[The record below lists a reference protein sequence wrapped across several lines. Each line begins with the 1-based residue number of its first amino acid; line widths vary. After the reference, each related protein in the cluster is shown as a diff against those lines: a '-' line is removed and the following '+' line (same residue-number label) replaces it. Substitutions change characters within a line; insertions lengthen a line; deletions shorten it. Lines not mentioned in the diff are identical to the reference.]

1 MSFNMVFEYSSMA
14 KKNKAAEQ
22 KKIIISQRPL
32 FYWILRKHR
41 WMQFFILIIILISLF
56 FRVFPLEMQK
66 RIINEAIHLKQL
78 QLLYLYCG
86 LYIGAVILAGITKY
100 AINVM
105 QTILGQ
111 RILVEIRTELYDH
124 VLQLP
129 LQFYRKMQPG
139 TVISAMTSELNS
151 IGFFLGGAIA
161 IPVTSILS
169 FAVFLWFMFSLS
181 PLLALLSVGIY
192 PFELVV
198 IPLLQ
203 KKYNRLNKERIKTTR
218 LMANMVNE
226 TISGIHEIHSNAS
239 YDQEKNRMG
248 TYIKSLFNVLK
259 RLFFVKYGIKFA
271 NNLFQSFGP
280 FILFLVG
287 GYLAINGQFTLGALV
302 AFLSAYEK
310 VYDPWKEML
319 GYYQSLQDAQVSYRQ
334 IMQTFDLESE
344 HLQLPVGREV
354 HNLAGDIKM
363 KNAGFMVGSGVKLLD
378 RINLHIKPREQVAL
392 VGFSGSGKST
402 LALLMAQL
410 YDVTSGTVM
419 LDNHDI
425 AELTKADISHNVT
438 MIAQHPFIFSGTI
451 RDNLLY
457 GARALHREGE
467 EFLSRE
473 KVLQAIHDV
482 GLADDVM
489 RFGLQ
494 TILTPEQGKV
504 FIDMI
509 LNMRRIIGT
518 ELHDQFA
525 EEIEFYDIN
534 NFLYYTTIRNNIVC
548 GDSADRRF
556 TIENLVN
563 DPDKEFRK
571 LLHTTGIE
579 PLLLELGYSIAD
591 QTVELLKNFSDDD
604 FFFQNTP
611 MLPDEFD
618 EYKDLVQ
625 RLADNDTHKEKK
637 DWQLSMTLALRY
649 VPKLHT
655 VGEMSAELKEKIM
668 NTRRRF
674 LREIGCA
681 TGGNGVDL
689 KSMSEIVITDKSN
702 EELCCSE
709 GDMGFTPYCP
719 GLFLST
725 HTLLDN
731 IIFGTVKSGQRLTE
745 KLQNL
750 AYKVFTREGLLDD
763 IIDIGLDFD
772 VGSKGDR
779 LSGGQ
784 QQKLAIA
791 RAFLRDTDI
800 LIMDEATASLD
811 NASQARIQDIL
822 DNEFRGKKTVIS
834 VIHRLDFAQSY
845 DRIYVLKNGLIIEE
859 GNYRELMA
867 AEGAFYQLA
876 QGN

>member
-1 MSFNMVFEYSSMA
+1 MG
-14 KKNKAAEQ
+14 KKNTTTEHETVL
-22 KKIIISQRPL
+22 ITTRHL

-41 WMQFFILIIILISLF
+41 WMQFFLLLIILVSLF

-78 QLLYLYCG
+78 DLLYLYCG
-86 LYIGAVILAGITKY
+86 LYIGAVVLAGISKY

-111 RILVEIRTELYDH
+111 KILVEIRNELYDH

-161 IPVTSILS
+161 IPVTSILT

-192 PFELVV
+192 PLELIV

-239 YDQEKNRMG
+239 YELEKKRMG
-248 TYIKSLFNVLK
+248 IYIRSLFKVLK

-319 GYYQSLQDAQVSYRQ
+319 EYYQSLQDAMVSYRQ
-334 IMQTFDLESE
+334 IMQTFDLQPE
-344 HLQLPVGREV
+344 HLLLPPGREV
-354 HNLAGDIKM
+354 RKLAGDIKM
-363 KNAGFMVGSGVKLLD
+363 QNAGFMVGSGVKLLD
-378 RINLHIKPREQVAL
+378 RINLHIKPKEQVAL

-410 YDVTSGTVM
+410 YDVTSGTVL

-425 AELTKADISHNVT
+425 AELSKADISHNVT

-504 FIDMI
+504 FIDKI

-548 GDSADRRF
+548 GDSADKRF
-556 TIENLVN
+556 TIENLVI
-563 DPDKEFRK
+563 DKDKEFSR
-571 LLHTTGIE
+571 LLQATGVE
-579 PLLLELGYSIAD
+579 PLLLELGKTIAS
-591 QTVELLKNFSDDD
+591 QTVELLKNFADDD
-604 FFFQNTP
+604 FFFRNTP
-611 MLPDEFD
+611 MLPAEFD
-618 EYKDLVQ
+618 QYRELMERRQ
-625 RLADNDTHKEKK
+625 DNGKCRDRHDRK
-637 DWQLSMTLALRY
+637 LIMTLALRY
-649 VPKLHT
+649 IPKLHT
-655 VGEMSAELKEKIM
+655 VGELSAELQEKIM
-668 NTRRRF
+668 DTRRRF
-674 LREIGCA
+674 LQEIGCA
-681 TGGNGVDL
+681 SGEYGVAL
-689 KSMSEIVITDKSN
+689 KQMSEISVSDQSI
-702 EELCCSE
+702 EELCCNE
-709 GDMGFTPYCP
+709 GDKGFTPYCP
-719 GLFLST
+719 GLYLAT

-731 IIFGTVKSGQRLTE
+731 IIFGTVKSGRRLTE
-745 KLQNL
+745 NLQDL

-763 IIDIGLDFD
+763 IIDIGLNFD

-811 NASQARIQDIL
+811 NASQARIQEIL
-822 DNEFRGKKTVIS
+822 DNDFRGRKTVIS

-845 DRIYVLKNGLIIEE
+845 DRIYVLKNGLIIEQ
-859 GNYRELMA
+859 GNYRELMDA
-867 AEGAFYQLA
+867 RGAFFQLT